1 MRHEGTDFRP
11 ENLSSQT
18 SSGVVTCGDMTRV
31 LSRLPDLSRTFAV
44 LLLGFG
50 AGVSVVRGQ
59 DSESLLP
66 SWDEEATKIGDDAL
80 APPAGLLPDPGP
92 EGEPSQLPP
101 AEGLPELP
109 PLSTPTD
116 GEEAPE
122 LPDIPGLVAPKSV
135 PMPLNKAG
143 QPAVPDPLANLTE
156 APTWYRS
163 PREARAAALQKG
175 RPMLL
180 VFAGFDWSPACQA
193 LNNDLFANPAFKEY
207 AAQNLVMSFLNV
219 PTRSTLAGLGSSN
232 DEKKDLKMRRVDA
245 INAYRTFL
253 KVRSLPTMILFDSE
267 GHELERMVGYNF
279 NKTLRPASY
288 AKINDKIT
296 RTTTAFQK
304 QKVERERK
312 RKMLAE
318 NQEYRVW
325 TSRAGTTLFA
335 KTAGL
340 IVLPAPTETEP
351 EATEWGVVLMD
362 EDGARKSLPLR
373 LLRLADA
380 ELVRRKYTA
389 KSSDPPG
396 FHQGLPIRT
405 PDADSTG
412 VEVAPGVANKS
423 Q

>member
-1 MRHEGTDFRP
+1 M
-11 ENLSSQT
+11 
-18 SSGVVTCGDMTRV
+18 
-31 LSRLPDLSRTFAV
+31 
-44 LLLGFG
+44 
-50 AGVSVVRGQ
+50 VRGQ
-59 DSESLLP
+59 DAESLLP

-135 PMPLNKAG
+135 PVPLNKAG

-219 PTRSTLAGLGSSN
+219 PTRSTLVGLGSSN

-304 QKVERERK
+304 QKAERERK
-312 RKMLAE
+312 RKMLVE

>member
-1 MRHEGTDFRP
+1 MRE
-11 ENLSSQT
+11 S
-18 SSGVVTCGDMTRV
+18 
-31 LSRLPDLSRTFAV
+31 LSRVTGFSRTLAALLV
-44 LLLGFG
+44 LGWV
-50 AGVSVVRGQ
+50 GVPVVGGQ
-59 DSESLLP
+59 DAGAMLP
-66 SWDEEATKIGDDAL
+66 SWDEDSTQIGEDAL

-92 EGEPSQLPP
+92 EGEPTQLPP

-109 PLSTPTD
+109 PLTTPTD
-116 GEEAPE
+116 GEATPE
-122 LPDIPGLVAPKSV
+122 LPDIPGLVAPKSGTV
-135 PMPLNKAG
+135 PLNKAG
-143 QPAVPDPLANLTE
+143 QPAVPDPLANLSE

-207 AAQNLVMSFLNV
+207 AAQNLVTSFLNV

-267 GHELERMVGYNF
+267 GHEVERMVGYNF
-279 NKTLRPASY
+279 NKNLRPAAY
-288 AKINDKIT
+288 AKVNEKIT
-296 RTTTAFQK
+296 RATAAFQK
-304 QKVERERK
+304 QKAERDRK
-312 RKMLAE
+312 RKLLTE
-318 NQEYRVW
+318 SQDYRVW
-325 TSRAGTTLFA
+325 TSRTGTTLFA
-335 KTAGL
+335 KTVEL
-340 IVLPAPTETEP
+340 IVLPAATDAQP
-351 EATEWGVVLMD
+351 EATEWGVTLMD

-373 LLRLADA
+373 LLCLADA
-380 ELVRRKYTA
+380 ELVRRKFA
-389 KSSDPPG
+389 PKPSAPPG
-396 FHQGLPIRT
+396 TGDGQTVGA
-405 PDADSTG
+405 PDADASS